1 MRTAV
6 GAKEGIGAAGH
17 QRSSQFVKFFASSDV
32 IDGFE
37 EGEQGS
43 NACFLDRVFIHKC
56 TPEGRDK
63 SGVCVIKSA
72 GNSIVANIPTTF
84 FGKITQRV
92 ESAVDWSVSGDFM
105 RCNPASIDVTI
116 KIVLRTDVGIDVRGL

>member
-6 GAKEGIGAAGH
+6 GPKEGIGAAGH
-17 QRSSQFVKFFASSDV
+17 QGASQFIKFFASSYV
-32 IDGFE
+32 IDGLE

-63 SGVCVIKSA
+63 SGVRVIKSA
-72 GNSIVANIPTTF
+72 GNSIVANIPATF
-84 FGKITQRV
+84 FGKIAQRV
-92 ESAVDWSVSGDFM
+92 ESAVDWPVSGDFM

-116 KIVLRTDVGIDVRGL
+116 KIVLRADVGIDVRGL